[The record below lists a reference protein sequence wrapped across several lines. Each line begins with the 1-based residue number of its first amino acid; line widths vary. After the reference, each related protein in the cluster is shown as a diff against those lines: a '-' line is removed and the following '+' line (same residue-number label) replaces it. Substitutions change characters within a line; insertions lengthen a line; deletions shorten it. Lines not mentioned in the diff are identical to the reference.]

1 MGNYDQRK
9 QEEEKRLQ
17 NILERV
23 NTLSLEL
30 SPPGPSTAAGSVA
43 CVRSLRRIIK
53 RRDRFLYDRFI
64 ITSLIL
70 SSCLSYIFFTAVSH
84 FFAYNKI
91 TIYLC

>member
-9 QEEEKRLQ
+9 QEEERRLQ

-43 CVRSLRRIIK
+43 RVFAAKKKER
-53 RRDRFLYDRFI
+53 YDRGP
-64 ITSLIL
+64 L
-70 SSCLSYIFFTAVSH
+70 
-84 FFAYNKI
+84 
-91 TIYLC
+91 